1 MIIHSPIFS
10 GSISQANSAYAS
22 LSGSF
27 TGSMTGSFRGTA
39 ALSGSMTGSFTGSF
53 KGEIDVQQATFDNL
67 IVRETL
73 TLGNSGDDIQRIT
86 GSIQASGSMIFTGSM
101 NLTQGGYLVDG
112 VNVLDSAIAF
122 AIALG

>member
-10 GSISQANSAYAS
+10 GSITQASSAYAN

-27 TGSMTGSFRGTA
+27 TGS
-39 ALSGSMTGSFTGSF
+39 LTGSF
-53 KGEIDVQQATFDNL
+53 KGTIDVQQASFANL
-67 IVRETL
+67 
-73 TLGNSGDDIQRIT
+73 DIT
-86 GSIQASGSMIFTGSM
+86 NKLSVSGSIIMTGSM
-101 NLTQGGYLVDG
+101 NLTAGGYLVDN

>member
-10 GSISQANSAYAS
+10 GSITQASSAYAN

-27 TGSMTGSFRGTA
+27 
-39 ALSGSMTGSFTGSF
+39 TGSFTGSF
-53 KGEIDVQQATFDNL
+53 KGTIDVSQASFDYLDVNQRL
-67 IVRETL
+67 YV
-73 TLGNSGDDIQRIT
+73 SGSQIMS
-86 GSIQASGSMIFTGSM
+86 GSIY
-101 NLTQGGYLVDG
+101 LTQGGYLVDG